1 MGVIRVNKSSDYTVM
16 SNYHFK
22 EKNMSLKAKGLLSLM
37 LSLPDNW
44 DYTVAGLATLSS
56 DGTTSVRSALKE
68 LEDFHYLIRSRVY
81 ENGKIVDWQ
90 YNIYELP
97 QTENLVVGIQ
107 QLDILTLENKDNK
120 ILNEVNTKESNKDL
134 DKNSKELEN
143 FDFGGKRK
151 KNTNLYS
158 KCISQINSRN
168 YTEKIKSA
176 LIDYLNVRIQMKD
189 KPLYAN
195 SWKGLLNKL
204 EREFDEKDRL
214 QVIYQ
219 SIERGYASF
228 FPVSKNSF
236 IKSNNQCDKLW
247 EQGVSCRKMTEQ
259 QEKEHENWLNEQR
272 AKGIKVDF

>member
-56 DGTTSVRSALKE
+56 DGATSVRSALKE

-120 ILNEVNTKESNKDL
+120 ILNEVN
-134 DKNSKELEN
+134 N
-143 FDFGGKRK
+143 FV
-151 KNTNLYS
+151 
-158 KCISQINSRN
+158 
-168 YTEKIKSA
+168 TEA
-176 LIDYLNVRIQMKD
+176 
-189 KPLYAN
+189 
-195 SWKGLLNKL
+195 
-204 EREFDEKDRL
+204 
-214 QVIYQ
+214 
-219 SIERGYASF
+219 
-228 FPVSKNSF
+228 
-236 IKSNNQCDKLW
+236 KSNI
-247 EQGVSCRKMTEQ
+247 VSSVIFSTAGTKFPC
-259 QEKEHENWLNEQR
+259 
-272 AKGIKVDF
+272 